1 MRFGA
6 WRIVSPG
13 VGGTGSRER
22 SVEGEIDFCISL
34 LSYKK
39 KKKRKTAL
47 AALTATVEGDAAGQ
61 MERVLN
67 SSHHPPGE
75 EASWTAEARV
85 APTDAMQTQ

>member
-22 SVEGEIDFCISL
+22 SVEREIDFCIPL
-34 LSYKK
+34 LSYK
-39 KKKRKTAL
+39 KTAL

-75 EASWTAEARV
+75 EARA